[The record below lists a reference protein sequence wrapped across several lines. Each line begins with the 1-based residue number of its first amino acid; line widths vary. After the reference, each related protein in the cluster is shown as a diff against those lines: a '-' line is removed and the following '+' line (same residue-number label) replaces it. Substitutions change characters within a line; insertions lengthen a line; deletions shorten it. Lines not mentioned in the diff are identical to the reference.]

1 IVRKIQFLHEKEIDK
16 LKDSTEA
23 GGGSFSFVNV
33 LLLKL
38 LIKDNGGFLPAT
50 LYSSSETTPYLL
62 EAINKSQGP
71 DQDLAKLG
79 PFDRMKKKT
88 KKKVVIQDPVDD
100 VVEQLTEK
108 TESLAGK

>member
-1 IVRKIQFLHEKEIDK
+1 MLNAIQRLGCLEELIVKLSKIGCLLEIGIVRKIQFYHEKEIDK

-50 LYSSSETTPYLL
+50 STALGRCLSATTKPRLTCL
-62 EAINKSQGP
+62 KLSINRK
-71 DQDLAKLG
+71 DL
-79 PFDRMKKKT
+79 T
-88 KKKVVIQDPVDD
+88 KILP
-100 VVEQLTEK
+100 
-108 TESLAGK
+108 